1 MFPLTGLPKA
11 LEIIAQLDPLTY
23 GVDGLRGALIGLG
36 HFSAVMDFGVLAVIA
51 SVLVALGAYLF
62 SRIQL

>member
-1 MFPLTGLPKA
+1 
-11 LEIIAQLDPLTY
+11 LEIIARLDPLTY

-36 HFSAVMDFGVLAVIA
+36 HFSATLDVVVLSAIA
-51 SVLVALGAYLF
+51 AVLVSVGAYLF